1 MNIFQVTDNGV
12 GFNLIVDRRTLGLPA
27 LSITDIDLVVI
38 DGLDYV
44 VLSDASNRLVIFRYT

>member
-1 MNIFQVTDNGV
+1 MS
-12 GFNLIVDRRTLGLPA
+12 FNLIIDRRTLDLHS

-44 VLSDASNRLVIFRYT
+44 VLSDTDNRLIIFRYTEDNDI